1 MSNLTCQQARLIPIV
16 EYLDNNGFKAQNI
29 RGHNHWYISPFRDE
43 KHASF
48 KVNSL
53 RNTWYDFGEGSGGN
67 IIDLGIRLHQCS
79 VAELLQMFSKST
91 YTPILIPD
99 DRAAI
104 VKHKEE
110 SKVKIISSS
119 DLVDQGLLTYL
130 KSRGIN
136 LAVAKQYCQQA
147 DFTIYKKKYLAISFA
162 NRSGGYELRSSG
174 MKISSSPKDFT
185 LIDNGS
191 KNLKSTEG
199 YMDFLSLL
207 SMQPKDHTDFNYLIL
222 NSVNMLSRALEIM
235 GEHKNIFIYYDQNKA
250 GRKATGLVMNTFR
263 NAVDASIF
271 YRDYVDV
278 NDYWVAQL
286 CPEKPSLV

>member
-1 MSNLTCQQARLIPIV
+1 MSNLTCEQARLIPIV
-16 EYLDNNGFKAQNI
+16 EYLDNLGFKAQNT

-48 KVNSL
+48 KVNRL
-53 RNTWYDFGEGSGGN
+53 RNVWYDFGEGCGGN
-67 IIDLGIRLHQCS
+67 IIDLGTRLHQCS
-79 VAELLQMFSKST
+79 VADLLQMLAGST
-91 YTPILIPD
+91 YTPVLIPV

-104 VKHKEE
+104 EKQEEE
-110 SKVKIISSS
+110 SKVKIISTS
-119 DLVDQGLLTYL
+119 DLVDHGLIAYL

-147 DFTIYKKKYLAISFA
+147 DFTIYQKKYSAIAFA
-162 NRSGGYELRSSG
+162 NRSGGYELRSSDI
-174 MKISSSPKDFT
+174 KVSSSPKDFT

-207 SMQPKDHTDFNYLIL
+207 TMHPKDHTDFNYLIL
-222 NSVNMLSRALEIM
+222 NSVNMLSRTLEIM
-235 GEHKNIFIYYDQNKA
+235 GEHKNIFTYYDQNKA
-250 GRKATGLVMNTFR
+250 GRKATDLVMNTFK
-263 NAVDASIF
+263 NAVDASVF
-271 YRDYVDV
+271 YPKHEDV

-286 CPEKPSLV
+286 SRGKPRWF